1 MSVALASEALDLALA
16 RVGAGR
22 LNLAFLGG
30 EPLLAVERLEEIVSM
45 AADRC
50 ARQGATLW
58 PCITTNGTVFTPKA
72 LALLAGRGFDVTVSF
87 DGVRRAHDSVRPFLD
102 GRGSH
107 AATVAGIR
115 QALAAGIRT
124 GVNLVANPATLDLLA
139 SGAAEAI
146 EAGVR
151 RLEINPNFDADW
163 READLAELGRQY
175 EAIADLAIA
184 AARANRPVQ
193 LSYLDTALAGM
204 VRPREA
210 CTFGRRE
217 LAVDPRG
224 RVFPCER
231 LIRDDESDLHV
242 LGRLPGELDP
252 ATLDAGCAARRP
264 VPAECEG
271 CTLVS
276 ACRGGCP
283 CINFSRTGS
292 YDRPDG
298 LVCAVEA
305 AAASAALRALRCLS
319 VPSEVLS

>member
-1 MSVALASEALDLALA
+1 M
-16 RVGAGR
+16 
-22 LNLAFLGG
+22 
-30 EPLLAVERLEEIVSM
+30 
-45 AADRC
+45 
-50 ARQGATLW
+50 
-58 PCITTNGTVFTPKA
+58 
-72 LALLAGRGFDVTVSF
+72 
-87 DGVRRAHDSVRPFLD
+87 
-102 GRGSH
+102 
-107 AATVAGIR
+107 
-115 QALAAGIRT
+115 
-124 GVNLVANPATLDLLA
+124 ANPATLHMLT

-146 EAGVR
+146 EAGGR
-151 RLEINPNFDADW
+151 RLEINPNFDAEW

-175 EAIADLAIA
+175 EAIADLAVA
-184 AARANRPVQ
+184 ATRVNRPVQ

-210 CTFGRRE
+210 CTFGRME

-242 LGRLPGELDP
+242 VGRLPGQFDP
-252 ATLDAGCAARRP
+252 ATMDSGCAARRA
-264 VPAECEG
+264 VPAERQNCN
-271 CTLVS
+271 LVS

-319 VPSEVLS
+319 VPVRSAHEEAPAIGPRASAD